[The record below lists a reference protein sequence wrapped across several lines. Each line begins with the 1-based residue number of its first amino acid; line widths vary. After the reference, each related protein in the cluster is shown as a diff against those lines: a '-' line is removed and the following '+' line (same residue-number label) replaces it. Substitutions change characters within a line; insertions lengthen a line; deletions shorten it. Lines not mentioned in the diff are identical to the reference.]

1 MTLADERA
9 EAAWLGYCLERGL
22 EGFVGWPAR
31 AHYFS
36 VGWHRAVFNA
46 MERLA
51 ERGEPIDLVLVGHE
65 LRRHD
70 EVVRTDRVAELL
82 DGAAVSGGDPLR
94 ILEDFATRRAMVRAA
109 EHLRAAAHTGSQ
121 VPAEAIEKTL
131 DALARQTAAVGRLD
145 EAPEAPAFEARW
157 LEALTH
163 PERDSAAICTGL
175 ADVDRLLGDLP
186 RGELTV
192 VGARTSLGKTALA
205 AQIAAVNA
213 AAGRLVLFA
222 SAEMTTSQLL
232 DRWRAAAARV
242 PLDHLRRRL
251 MSTDELERLRAAAF
265 PRVRVF
271 DKAAMTTAD
280 IRTLVTRL
288 AVMKAPVDLV
298 VVDHLHHLSDPL
310 ERNETRYQQI
320 GRMVGALK
328 AMAKQQHAVVLVL
341 AQLNRDAADRVPTLA
356 DLRDSGAIEEL
367 ASIVLLLHRAEKTP
381 SVCELHVAKHRNGP
395 TGVVELY
402 YDAPVLQFRDL
413 DRPRPEAPGRRP
425 EAPGDQVNSAARRRR

>member
-1 MTLADERA
+1 MTLADVGA
-9 EAAWLGYCLERGL
+9 EAALLGYYLERGL
-22 EGFVGWPAR
+22 AGFVGWPAR
-31 AHYFS
+31 SHYFT
-36 VGWHRAVFNA
+36 VGWHRAVFDA

-70 EVVRTDRVAELL
+70 EPVRSEIVAALL
-82 DGAAVSGGDPLR
+82 DGAAASGGEPLR
-94 ILEDFATRRAMVRAA
+94 IVEEYATRRAMVRAA
-109 EHLRAAAHTGSQ
+109 EHLRLAAHRGSQ
-121 VPAEAIEKTL
+121 LPADAIEKIL
-131 DALARQTAAVGRLD
+131 DALA
-145 EAPEAPAFEARW
+145 
-157 LEALTH
+157 H
-163 PERDSAAICTGL
+163 PERDAAAVRTGL

-192 VGARTSLGKTALA
+192 LGARTSMGKTALA
-205 AQIAAVNA
+205 AQIAAANA

-222 SAEMTTSQLL
+222 SAEMTTPQLL

-242 PLDHLRRRL
+242 PLDHLRRHL
-251 MSTDELERLRAAAF
+251 MSSDELERLRGAAF

-310 ERNETRYQQI
+310 ERNETRYTQI

-328 AMAKQQHAVVLVL
+328 AMVKQHRAVALVL
-341 AQLNRDAADRVPTLA
+341 AQLNRDAADRAPTLA
-356 DLRDSGAIEEL
+356 DLRDAGTIEEL

-381 SVCELHVAKHRNGP
+381 TVCELHVAKHRNGP
-395 TGVVELY
+395 TGVVQVY

-413 DRPRPEAPGRRP
+413 ERTRPEAPGRERG
-425 EAPGDQVNSAARRRR
+425 ATDDMFGGARRRP